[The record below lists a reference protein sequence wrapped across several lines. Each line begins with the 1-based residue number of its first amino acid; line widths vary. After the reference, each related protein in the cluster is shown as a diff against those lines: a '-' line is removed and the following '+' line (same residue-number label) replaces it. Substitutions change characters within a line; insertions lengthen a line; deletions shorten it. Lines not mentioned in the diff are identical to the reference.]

1 MSKGIRFAAIAAIG
15 VLGLFALPLPAGA
28 QLFDSSNWSFEKGL
42 DNWTAYDPVDRI
54 MVSTDFARTGTNA
67 LKFATTGST
76 TRVQYDVSGEG
87 GVDAGVTY
95 TGRVWY
101 YISSALSSNESI
113 GVNMTYYD
121 VTDSTWTPLGAPVW
135 SVAWGPDAFGPDTTT
150 VGAWTPLEVSGIAP
164 AGVEAVQFGMQVF
177 GRGSP
182 VYFDDVQIIPEP
194 ATGLLILGGA
204 GALAFLRR
212 RLNRRPR

>member
-1 MSKGIRFAAIAAIG
+1 MSKKTRFAVIAVVGA
-15 VLGLFALPLPAGA
+15 LALFALPSASRA
-28 QLFDSSNWSFEKGL
+28 QLFDSSNWSFEKGM

-54 MVSTDFARTGTNA
+54 GVSTDYSRTGTNS
-67 LKFATTGST
+67 LKFATTGNT
-76 TRVQYDVSGEG
+76 VRVQYDVTGEG
-87 GVDAGVTY
+87 GVDAGITY

-150 VGAWTPLEVSGIAP
+150 VGTWMPLEVSGIAP

-177 GRGSP
+177 GRGSS
-182 VYFDDVQIIPEP
+182 VYFDDMQIIPEP

-212 RLNRRPR
+212 RLNQRCR